1 MPFSQA
7 VDSRVLLTRLRATL
21 AEHAG
26 GQERL
31 DRIVRL
37 VAEGLVADVCSVYLR
52 RDDSWLELC
61 ATEGLKPELVHLSRL
76 RVGQGLVGQIAET
89 AEPINTRDAFHTR
102 GFRYLPETGEE
113 GLESFL
119 GVPVQRLGEVL
130 GVLVVQNREPRDYT
144 DDEVYA
150 LEVIAMVIAEM
161 AELGAFV
168 GPGAMELARP
178 HRLPFYVKGFV
189 GQEGVAEGTVV
200 LHEPQIV
207 VADPIT
213 DDPTRERARLRAAI
227 EALRAEVDE
236 MLAADYL
243 TSTGEHRDVLNAY
256 RMFAHDKGWV
266 RRLEASVESG
276 LAAEVAVEKEQSA
289 TRTRMTRSA
298 DPYLRERLHDLDD
311 LSNRL
316 LRLLAGNDQPA
327 GRELPEDAILVARN
341 IGPGELLDY
350 GRKLRGVVLEEGS
363 VGSHAA
369 IVARAL
375 AIPLVIQAGRI
386 TREAMNGDPILVDG
400 DLGHVHLR
408 PEENVAKAFREKV
421 DMLHEAQAAYAALR
435 DKPATT
441 RDGVTLQLHM
451 NAGLMADLPSLP
463 KCGAVGVG
471 LFRTELQ
478 FLVRSSVPK
487 RSELAA
493 LYARILDAA
502 HDKPVVFRTL
512 DIGSD
517 KVLPYMKR
525 SDEPN
530 PALGWRAI
538 RVGLDRPGMM
548 RMQVQALIR
557 AAKGRPLTIM
567 FPFVTECREFEAG
580 KALILS
586 EVDREHER
594 GHAVPR
600 VLKIGAML
608 ETPSLAYASDRFF
621 GFTDFI
627 SVGGNDLKQFFFAAD
642 RENERVRRR
651 YDMLSLSFLTFL
663 EHIVMRC
670 AATGTPLSFCGEDAG
685 RPIEA
690 LGLAAMGFRSLS
702 MRPASIGPVKALLR
716 QVDLGL
722 VREAVEDAR
731 AAGDPS
737 ARPAIEAVLSE
748 QGIVH

>member
-1 MPFSQA
+1 
-7 VDSRVLLTRLRATL
+7 
-21 AEHAG
+21 
-26 GQERL
+26 
-31 DRIVRL
+31 
-37 VAEGLVADVCSVYLR
+37 
-52 RDDSWLELC
+52 
-61 ATEGLKPELVHLSRL
+61 
-76 RVGQGLVGQIAET
+76 
-89 AEPINTRDAFHTR
+89 
-102 GFRYLPETGEE
+102 
-113 GLESFL
+113 
-119 GVPVQRLGEVL
+119 
-130 GVLVVQNREPRDYT
+130 
-144 DDEVYA
+144 
-150 LEVIAMVIAEM
+150 
-161 AELGAFV
+161 
-168 GPGAMELARP
+168 
-178 HRLPFYVKGFV
+178 
-189 GQEGVAEGTVV
+189 
-200 LHEPQIV
+200 
-207 VADPIT
+207 
-213 DDPTRERARLRAAI
+213 
-227 EALRAEVDE
+227 
-236 MLAADYL
+236 
-243 TSTGEHRDVLNAY
+243 
-256 RMFAHDKGWV
+256 
-266 RRLEASVESG
+266 
-276 LAAEVAVEKEQSA
+276 
-289 TRTRMTRSA
+289 
-298 DPYLRERLHDLDD
+298 
-311 LSNRL
+311 
-316 LRLLAGNDQPA
+316 
-327 GRELPEDAILVARN
+327 
-341 IGPGELLDY
+341 
-350 GRKLRGVVLEEGS
+350 
-363 VGSHAA
+363 
-369 IVARAL
+369 
-375 AIPLVIQAGRI
+375 
-386 TREAMNGDPILVDG
+386 
-400 DLGHVHLR
+400 
-408 PEENVAKAFREKV
+408 
-421 DMLHEAQAAYAALR
+421 
-435 DKPATT
+435 
-441 RDGVTLQLHM
+441 VTLQLHM

>member
-1 MPFSQA
+1 MPFSHA

-21 AEHAG
+21 AETGG

-37 VAEGLVADVCSVYLR
+37 VSEGLVADVCSVYLC
-52 RDDSWLELC
+52 RDDKSLELM
-61 ATEGLKPELVHLSRL
+61 ATMGLNPEAVHHSRL

-89 AEPINTRDAFHTR
+89 AEPINTPDASHTR
-102 GFRYLPETGEE
+102 GYRYLPETGEE
-113 GLESFL
+113 ALSSFL
-119 GVPVQRLGEVL
+119 GVPIQRLGEVM
-130 GVLVVQNREPRDYT
+130 GVLVVQNRTPREYT

-161 AELGAFV
+161 TELGAFV
-168 GPGAMELARP
+168 GPGSMEARP
-178 HRLPFYVKGFV
+178 HKQPFFV
-189 GQEGVAEGTVV
+189 RGLLGQEGAAEGTVV
-200 LHEPQIV
+200 LHDPLV
-207 VADPIT
+207 LVADPIS
-213 DDPTRERARLRAAI
+213 DDPAREIQRLHVAI
-227 EALRAEVDE
+227 EGLRAEVDE

-243 TSTGEHRDVLNAY
+243 SAGGEHRDVLQAY

-266 RRLEASVESG
+266 RRMEASIETG

-289 TRTRMTRSA
+289 TRARMSRAA
-298 DPYLRERLHDLDD
+298 DPYIRERLHDLDD

-316 LRLLAGNDQPA
+316 LRLLTGGDNRGA
-327 GRELPEDAILVARN
+327 RELPDDAILVARN

-375 AIPLVIQAGRI
+375 AIPLVIQATRI
-386 TREAMNGDPILVDG
+386 TREAMPGDAILVDG

-408 PEENVAKAFREKV
+408 PEETVAKAFREKME
-421 DMLHEAQAAYAALR
+421 MLHEAQAAYAALR

-441 RDGVTLQLHM
+441 RDGVTLHLHM

-478 FLVRSSVPK
+478 FLVRTSIPK

-493 LYARILDAA
+493 GYARILDSAKE
-502 HDKPVVFRTL
+502 KPVVFRTL

-525 SDEPN
+525 TDEPN

-538 RVGLDRPGMM
+538 RVGLDRPGIM
-548 RMQVQALIR
+548 RMQIQALVR
-557 AAKGRPLTIM
+557 GARGRPLQIM
-567 FPFVTECREFEAG
+567 FPFVAEPGEFEAG
-580 KALILS
+580 RRLVLDEVARESAL
-586 EVDREHER
+586 
-594 GHAVPR
+594 GHAVPAGIR
-600 VLKIGAML
+600 IGAML
-608 ETPSLAYASDRFF
+608 ETPSLAFAPDRFF
-621 GFTDFI
+621 ESADFI

-651 YDMLSLSFLTFL
+651 YDMLSTSFLAFL
-663 EHIVMRC
+663 RTIVARC
-670 AATGTPLSFCGEDAG
+670 GAHGTPLSYCGEDAG
-685 RPIEA
+685 RPTEA
-690 LGLAAMGFRSLS
+690 LSLAAIGFRSLS

-716 QVDLGL
+716 QVHLEM
-722 VREAVEDAR
+722 VRHLIDDAI
-731 AAGDPS
+731 ASGAES
-737 ARPAIEAVLSE
+737 ARPAIEAYLISA
-748 QGIVH
+748 GLAH